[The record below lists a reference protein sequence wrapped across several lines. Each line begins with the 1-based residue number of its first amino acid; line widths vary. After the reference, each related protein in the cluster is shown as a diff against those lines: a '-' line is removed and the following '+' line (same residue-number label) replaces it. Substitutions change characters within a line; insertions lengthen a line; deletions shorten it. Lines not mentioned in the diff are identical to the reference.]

1 MKRFITLSIVLLAA
15 SAIRAAA
22 IDVASPNGRLKAH
35 LATGEQLKLAVTL
48 DGDTILRPSPIG
60 LTLADGTVVGQGV
73 KVKAAKAQT
82 KSEHID
88 AVAYRQ
94 KSFDTEWR
102 QTTVSLGKGFRLHL
116 RAYDEGVAYSFATS
130 RKGETIIESETADL
144 DFGQD
149 RTAWLA
155 YTTTPENPFAMAFQN
170 IYTVGKL
177 DTIQPGHVFL
187 PATVDCGKAKVTIL
201 ESDVVSYPNLWL
213 RPEEGKLKATNAPYP
228 AKMEYHP
235 WRHMTYVAAAESYI
249 AKSTGERTYPW
260 RILAVTTSDTQMP
273 TNNMVYAL
281 ARPSKIK
288 DTSWIRPGK
297 AAWEWWNDWNIKG
310 VDFEAGINFE
320 TYKYYI
326 DFAPLTVLSI
336 LCLTRDGTT
345 QRPGR

>member
-1 MKRFITLSIVLLAA
+1 MKRFITLSIVLIAA
-15 SAIRAAA
+15 SAIKAAT

-35 LATGEQLKLAVTL
+35 LATGERLTLAVTL

-73 KVKAAKAQT
+73 KAKAAKAQL

-102 QTTVSLGKGFRLHL
+102 QTTVSLGKGFSLNL
-116 RAYDEGVAYSFATS
+116 RVYDEGVAYCFATS
-130 RKGETIIESETADL
+130 RKGETIIESEKADL
-144 DFGQD
+144 DFGKD

-177 DTIQPGHVFL
+177 DTIQSGYVFL

-213 RPEEGKLKATNAPYP
+213 RPEDGRLKATNAPTP
-228 AKMEYHP
+228 P
-235 WRHMTYVAAAESYI
+235 RW
-249 AKSTGERTYPW
+249 
-260 RILAVTTSDTQMP
+260 
-273 TNNMVYAL
+273 
-281 ARPSKIK
+281 
-288 DTSWIRPGK
+288 
-297 AAWEWWNDWNIKG
+297 
-310 VDFEAGINFE
+310 
-320 TYKYYI
+320 
-326 DFAPLTVLSI
+326 SI
-336 LCLTRDGTT
+336 THGGT
-345 QRPGR
+345 